1 MPNTRKP
8 YPPEFREQMVALV
21 RAGRTPEDLAHE
33 FEPTAQSISNWV
45 AQADRDTGRR
55 TDGLTTTA
63 RAELTQFRRENH
75 QLKLEREILST
86 GTDAP
91 MCQDTRL
98 GGLND
103 LLASAVIGHDALV
116 DLSRKEAF
124 EAPDDLAFGPAIGG
138 TSGDVVA
145 GGLVESHAD
154 DDGSIEGGVGLSVA
168 ASIEAVPAGGHPGRG
183 RDRARAAEL
192 RERGFRTNPVG
203 VIAEDDQQL
212 GRGVGAHTEALAE
225 GRCCLGRE
233 AREVLVVYRHFLGER
248 DPAAG
253 KRPECVLGGC
263 SGRIDGARSESGA
276 AREQAVVGEAVEG
289 FSQFGRGVHDDLLQ
303 RVHRRGARLH
313 RGIPCDLEL
322 AHHLDDAVR
331 GLGDGRRL
339 PREHGPRGDLGIDG
353 VGFASGAARAPV
365 AAIHFHHPMP
375 RAAHRPCQAGAIAAG
390 AFDAERVNP
399 PVGLGPRDQR
409 LVAARVRDERM
420 IAETDPRAGP
430 GGRTGL

>member
-1 MPNTRKP
+1 
-8 YPPEFREQMVALV
+8 
-21 RAGRTPEDLAHE
+21 
-33 FEPTAQSISNWV
+33 
-45 AQADRDTGRR
+45 
-55 TDGLTTTA
+55 
-63 RAELTQFRRENH
+63 
-75 QLKLEREILST
+75 
-86 GTDAP
+86 
-91 MCQDTRL
+91 MCQDTRS

-103 LLASAVIGHDALV
+103 LLASAEIGHDALV

-124 EAPDDLAFGPAIGG
+124 EAPDDLAFGSAIGG
-138 TSGDVVA
+138 ASGDVVA

-154 DDGSIEGGVGLSVA
+154 DDGTIEGGVGVAVA

-183 RDRARAAEL
+183 RDRARTAEL

-233 AREVLVVYRHFLGER
+233 AREVLVVYRHFLGES

-253 KRPECVLGGC
+253 KRPERVLGGC

-276 AREQAVVGEAVEG
+276 AREQAVVGEVVEG

-303 RVHRRGARLH
+303 RVHRRRARFH

-322 AHHLDDAVR
+322 AHHLDGAVR

-339 PREHGPRGDLGIDG
+339 TGQHGPRGDLGIDG
-353 VGFASGAARAPV
+353 VGLAGGAARAP
-365 AAIHFHHPMP
+365 P
-375 RAAHRPCQAGAIAAG
+375 RFTSTTRCPARRTARA
-390 AFDAERVNP
+390 
-399 PVGLGPRDQR
+399 R
-409 LVAARVRDERM
+409 LE
-420 IAETDPRAGP
+420 P
-430 GGRTGL
+430 